1 MADMK
6 EKHSGRPSFG
16 FWFFATSALLAVV
29 AFFLFMAA
37 FSNSL
42 TRGNNLGN
50 TFASIA
56 VLLIVAAGIFNLL
69 ALLAGVLDI
78 RYRGRV
84 GFWFFVNALG
94 TGCFAYGAWVAAN
107 L

>member
-1 MADMK
+1 MRDK
-6 EKHSGRPSFG
+6 SSGGPSFG
-16 FWFFATSALLAVV
+16 FWFFAISALLAAV
-29 AFFLFMAA
+29 AFCLFMAA

-50 TFASIA
+50 TLASIA
-56 VLLIVAAGIFNLL
+56 LLLIVVAGIFNLL
-69 ALLAGVLDI
+69 ALIVGGLDF
-78 RYRGRV
+78 RYQGRV
-84 GFWFFVNALG
+84 GFWYVLNVIG